1 VPVDHHAPWAVANG
15 DLRPLDAVCD
25 AEDADRAG
33 TAVRDIDPVV
43 RGRDGEPDRRLAGA
57 DLLTTSIASRST
69 RETVPAIELTMNAS
83 PRSGTIPIAQVPVPS
98 SSRPTSSK
106 ESAS

>member
-1 VPVDHHAPWAVANG
+1 MSPTGAEPVRISS
-15 DLRPLDAVCD
+15 L
-25 AEDADRAG
+25 
-33 TAVRDIDPVV
+33 
-43 RGRDGEPDRRLAGA
+43 
-57 DLLTTSIASRST
+57 TSIASRST

-83 PRSGTIPIAQVPVPS
+83 PRSGTIPIAHVPTPS